1 MPRRPPPPGLARLA
15 EAVEA
20 RLDEM
25 VENAL
30 GDILAEVPV
39 YARRG
44 PEIAGDTRRAA
55 AYVYASFLEMLRT
68 GHPPNEAVARSLAT
82 VGADRAAQGI
92 PLSDLLQA
100 FRISAR
106 SAAEMIDLVVREENL
121 DRDAALWAMESVVS
135 WVDLISNLAS
145 RDYTRAQ
152 ARMLHESEERRRGFL
167 LDLLYGGIAGDEA
180 LERADEVGWDPAADY
195 WVGMFGSARGSEP
208 GQDVRERL
216 TSAFEFGFVARTRGE
231 LVLLLPLGPEDD
243 PLLVER
249 AAEKIAEEL
258 DIHTGVTRPRSGIDG
273 VRRAYLEAEEA
284 LEIARSLGSRVVRHE
299 EAVLDRIL
307 RRDPELLSEL
317 VEQTVAPLAEYDHTK
332 GTDLTLTLETYLE
345 ENASPTRAAAALHTH
360 PQTVRYRLSRI
371 EDITGLRMDTAEG
384 RLRLLLGLRA
394 RRLLRQ

>member
-1 MPRRPPPPGLARLA
+1 
-15 EAVEA
+15 
-20 RLDEM
+20 M
-25 VENAL
+25 VENAI
-30 GDILAEVPV
+30 GEILVEIPV
-39 YARRG
+39 YAHRG
-44 PEIAGDTRRAA
+44 PAITDDTRRAA
-55 AYVYASFLEMLRT
+55 AYVYVSFLEMLRT
-68 GHPPNEAVARSLAT
+68 GHPPNEAVARSLAM

-106 SAAEMIDLVVREENL
+106 SAAEMIDSVVREQDL
-121 DRDAALWAMESVVS
+121 DRDAALWAMESVVN

-167 LDLLYGGIAGDEA
+167 LDLLYGGIAGEQA

-195 WVGMFGSARGSEP
+195 WVGMFGSERGTEP
-208 GQDVRERL
+208 GQEVKDRI
-216 TSAFEFGFVARTRGE
+216 SAAFEFGFVARTRGE
-231 LVLLLPLGPEDD
+231 LVVLLSLGPDDD
-243 PLLVER
+243 PLAAEKT
-249 AAEKIAEEL
+249 AEKIADEFGL
-258 DIHTGVTRPRSGIDG
+258 HAGVTLPRSGIDG

-284 LEIARSLGSRVVRHE
+284 LEIARSLGSRLVRHD

-307 RRDPELLSEL
+307 RRDPELLAEL
-317 VEQTVAPLAEYDHTK
+317 VEQTVAPLVSYDRTK
-332 GTDLTLTLETYLE
+332 GTDLTLTLETYLD
-345 ENASPTRAAAALHTH
+345 ENTSPTRTATALHTH

-394 RRLLRQ
+394 RRLLET